1 MTSFQKQFPLGLL
14 VLFVFC
20 TTLSYNATAK
30 TNLDSLRKASIHSI
44 LPYLEQIEPL
54 REAVRNDSMTFIGMR
69 FMLRMDNNWLQNAQF
84 STSVT
89 PEWRGFRKNAAQ
101 KDPLD
106 LFADYAQFRGKLGK
120 VTSFFHRG
128 DIAVVVLDIPGSY
141 TVIILNR
148 APKQL
153 NPAGASINM
162 SMFVLR
168 EDRPIEVQKPE
179 SFYLPTQ
186 QKMPKDAQGEY
197 IPAEYNSLKE
207 ILRNPPTLIVEDST
221 INALGRKWKIH
232 TAGIIDAP
240 NGGNKKVYRAMAFDQ
255 SGKAG
260 YFTIELGSLVQINLL
275 LEQSDKLG
283 RDAYQFKVKLKS
295 KMLNRE
301 YLFML
306 FKGLFV
312 VLLGFSGFS
321 FFQNRKLSFQRDRAS
336 LALTGLRSRLNPHF
350 LFNTLGSIQDLIH
363 EKQFDA
369 VNRYFTEMA
378 QLMRYVVDSAAHEF
392 VLLKDELE
400 ALRKYCCLEALRTP
414 FDFSIQVDPL
424 VDQQNVEI
432 PTMLLQPFVENAIL
446 HGLRPSNGSKNL
458 CIKVEQHSPQL
469 LNIAIEDSGIGIEEA
484 QRRQQNRD
492 PDPNRGHQGMAMTNQ
507 RIDWLNVGKSE
518 KIALHIQDRNQISP
532 THTGTLVQLSIP
544 L

>member
-1 MTSFQKQFPLGLL
+1 MNTFQKQFQLGLL
-14 VLFVFC
+14 ALFVLC
-20 TTLSYNATAK
+20 MMLSNNVAAK
-30 TNLDSLRKASIHSI
+30 TNLDSLRKASIQSI

-54 REAVRNDSMTFIGMR
+54 REAVRKDSMTFIGMR
-69 FMLRMDNNWLQNAQF
+69 FMLRMNKNWLQNAQF
-84 STSVT
+84 ATSVA
-89 PEWRGFRKNAAQ
+89 PEWRGFRKDATQ

-106 LFADYAQFRGKLGK
+106 LFADYALFDGKLGK
-120 VTSFFHRG
+120 VTSFFHQG
-128 DIAVVVLDIPGSY
+128 DVAVVLLNIPGSF
-141 TVIILNR
+141 TMIILNR
-148 APKQL
+148 GSEQF
-153 NPAGASINM
+153 NPDGASVNM
-162 SMFVLR
+162 SMYALR
-168 EDRPIEVQKPE
+168 EDRPIEVKKPK
-179 SFYLPTQ
+179 SFYQPTQ
-186 QKMPKDAQGEY
+186 QKMPKEAHGEY
-197 IPAEYNSLKE
+197 VPAEYNSLKE
-207 ILRNPPTLIVEDST
+207 ILRNPPALIVKDST
-221 INALGRKWKIH
+221 IKALGRKWKIH

-240 NGGNKKVYRAMAFDQ
+240 DGENQKVYRAMAFDQ

-283 RDAYQFKVKLKS
+283 RNAYQFKVKLKS
-295 KMLNRE
+295 KMLNQE
-301 YLFML
+301 YLFL
-306 FKGLFV
+306 FFKGLFV
-312 VLLGFSGFS
+312 LLLGFSGFS
-321 FFQNRKLSFQRDRAS
+321 FFQNRKLSLQRDRAS

-369 VNRYFTEMA
+369 VNRYFSEMA

-392 VLLKDELE
+392 LLLKDELE
-400 ALRKYCCLEALRTP
+400 ALRKYCCLEALRSP

-424 VDQQNVEI
+424 VDLENVEI

-446 HGLRPSNGSKNL
+446 HGLRPSHGPKNL
-458 CIKVEQHSPQL
+458 SVKVEQRSPEL
-469 LNIAIEDSGIGIEEA
+469 LYIAIEDSGIGIDEA

-507 RIDWLNVGKSE
+507 RIDWLNVGKSN

-532 THTGTLVQLSIP
+532 SHTGTLVQLSIP